1 MITINFSRFGDGIFV
16 SHVDVLRSL
25 NRTFRRAGIDV
36 AYSKGFNKH
45 MSLKM
50 TQPLPLGVA
59 DEDCYVTADIP
70 DLSLSAKQCVALFN
84 EFRPPFLEAKA
95 AFVTEKNPSLA
106 GRINASKYLL
116 RSSDPSVSEKLKNFS
131 SDYEV
136 TVRTADG
143 EKTVKGL
150 IYETEVLPYGAEVT
164 LAFGNVNLRIDS
176 LCRSLNDGFGTD
188 FALTDA
194 VRISQLYRENGVTRT
209 ARELLEEI
217 CTQKYI
223 SE

>member
-70 DLSLSAKQCVALFN
+70 DLSLSARECVVLFN
-84 EFRPPFLEAKA
+84 EFRPPFLKAKA
-95 AFVTEKNPSLA
+95 AFATEKNPSLA
-106 GRINASKYLL
+106 GKINASEYLL
-116 RSSDPSVSEKLKNFS
+116 RSADPSVAEKLKNFS
-131 SDYEV
+131 PDYEV
-136 TVRTADG
+136 TMRNADG

-150 IYETEVLPYGAEVT
+150 IYETEILPDGAAVT
-164 LAFGNVNLRIDS
+164 LAFGNVNLRVDA
-176 LCRSLNDGFGTD
+176 LCRSLNESFGTD
-188 FALTDA
+188 FAFTDA
-194 VRISQLYRENGVTRT
+194 VRILQLYRENGVMRT

-217 CTQKYI
+217 CTEKYI

>member
-70 DLSLSAKQCVALFN
+70 DLSLSARECVALFN
-84 EFRPPFLEAKA
+84 EFRPPFLKAKA
-95 AFVTEKNPSLA
+95 AFATEKNPSLA
-106 GRINASKYLL
+106 GKINASEYLL
-116 RSSDPSVSEKLKNFS
+116 RSADPSVAEKLKNFS
-131 SDYEV
+131 PDYEV
-136 TVRTADG
+136 TIRNADG

-150 IYETEVLPYGAEVT
+150 IYETEILPDGAAVT
-164 LAFGNVNLRIDS
+164 LAFGNVNLRVDA
-176 LCRSLNDGFGTD
+176 LCRSLNESFGTD
-188 FALTDA
+188 FAFTDA
-194 VRISQLYRENGVTRT
+194 VRILQLYRENGVMRT

-217 CTQKYI
+217 CTEKYI

>member
-70 DLSLSAKQCVALFN
+70 DLSLSARECVALFN
-84 EFRPPFLEAKA
+84 EFRPPFLKAKA
-95 AFVTEKNPSLA
+95 AFATEKNPSLA
-106 GRINASKYLL
+106 GKINASEYLL
-116 RSSDPSVSEKLKNFS
+116 RSADPSVAEKLKNFS
-131 SDYEV
+131 PDYEV
-136 TVRTADG
+136 TMRNADG
-143 EKTVKGL
+143 EKTVKG
-150 IYETEVLPYGAEVT
+150 ISV
-164 LAFGNVNLRIDS
+164 LRIIPDVS
-176 LCRSLNDGFGTD
+176 LDGLPNFMGDYRGVFSLSF
-188 FALTDA
+188 L
-194 VRISQLYRENGVTRT
+194 
-209 ARELLEEI
+209 
-217 CTQKYI
+217 
-223 SE
+223 

>member
-70 DLSLSAKQCVALFN
+70 DLSLSARECVALFN
-84 EFRPPFLEAKA
+84 EFRPPFLKAKA
-95 AFVTEKNPSLA
+95 AFATEKNPSLA
-106 GRINASKYLL
+106 GKINASEYLL
-116 RSSDPSVSEKLKNFS
+116 RSADPSVAEKLKNFS
-131 SDYEV
+131 PDYEV
-136 TVRTADG
+136 TMRNADG

-150 IYETEVLPYGAEVT
+150 IYETEILPDGAAVT
-164 LAFGNVNLRIDS
+164 LAFGNVNLRVDA
-176 LCRSLNDGFGTD
+176 LCRSLNESFGTD
-188 FALTDA
+188 FAFTDA
-194 VRISQLYRENGVTRT
+194 VRILQLYRENGVMRT

-217 CTQKYI
+217 CTEKYI

>member
-70 DLSLSAKQCVALFN
+70 DLSLSARECVALFN
-84 EFRPPFLEAKA
+84 EFRPPFLKAKA
-95 AFVTEKNPSLA
+95 AFATEKNPSLA
-106 GRINASKYLL
+106 GKINASEYLL
-116 RSSDPSVSEKLKNFS
+116 RSADPSVAEKLKNFS
-131 SDYEV
+131 PDYEV
-136 TVRTADG
+136 TMRNADG

-150 IYETEVLPYGAEVT
+150 IYETEILPDGAAVT
-164 LAFGNVNLRIDS
+164 LAFGNVNLRIDA
-176 LCRSLNDGFGTD
+176 LCRSLNESFGTD
-188 FALTDA
+188 FAFTDA
-194 VRISQLYRENGVTRT
+194 VRILQLYRENGVMRT

-217 CTQKYI
+217 CTEKYI

>member
-70 DLSLSAKQCVALFN
+70 DLSLSARECVALFN
-84 EFRPPFLEAKA
+84 EFRPPFLKAKA
-95 AFVTEKNPSLA
+95 AFATEKNPSLA
-106 GRINASKYLL
+106 GKINASEYLL
-116 RSSDPSVSEKLKNFS
+116 RSADPSVAEKLKNFS
-131 SDYEV
+131 PDYEV
-136 TVRTADG
+136 TMRNADG

-150 IYETEVLPYGAEVT
+150 IYETEILPDGAAVT
-164 LAFGNVNLRIDS
+164 LAFGNVNLRVDA
-176 LCRSLNDGFGTD
+176 LCRSLNDSFGTD
-188 FALTDA
+188 FAFTDA
-194 VRISQLYRENGVTRT
+194 VRILQLYRENGVMRT

-217 CTQKYI
+217 CTEKYI